1 MVSDLDDLSRQHT
14 ALVTGMGMVAW
25 GPRTCIEVTGTDR
38 AQLLHSF
45 CTQDIKRLVP
55 GEGTEA
61 FFTNGQG
68 KTIGFAWI
76 FCEPTALWLHTEP
89 GLAEPLIRHL
99 DRYVIREDVQFHDR
113 SATLGFW
120 LVAGS
125 ESTARLPTLLGS
137 DAILPTNRYQGI
149 HVAWQDHSLAIRK
162 VDYAGSPTYL
172 IETASVAFESV
183 GNALRELGAIEC
195 TWDGLEM
202 VRVEAGTPRFGLDLT
217 AENLPQEIDR
227 NAQAISFTKGCYLG
241 QETVARIDAL
251 GHVNRLLRAV
261 QFPGPAVPQV
271 GSELHKDAKV
281 VGRVTSAVWSIQLRA
296 PLALAY
302 VRREVAAIGTQ
313 LDSARIVDFP
323 IQ

>member
-1 MVSDLDDLSRQHT
+1 MVADLDDLHRQHT
-14 ALVTGMGMVAW
+14 ALVTGMGMVAF
-25 GPRTCIEVTGTDR
+25 GPRTSIEVTGNDR

-55 GEGTEA
+55 GQGTEA

-68 KTIGFAWI
+68 KTIGLTWI
-76 FCEPTALWLHTEP
+76 FCEPTSLWLNTEP

-113 SATLGFW
+113 SATRGFW

-125 ESTARLPTLLGS
+125 ESTARLSTLLGS
-137 DAILPTNRYQGI
+137 AADLPTHRYQGI
-149 HVAWQDHSLAIRK
+149 RGDWQGRSVTIRK

-172 IETASVAFESV
+172 IETASADFESV
-183 GNALRELGAIEC
+183 GNALRESGAIEC
-195 TWDGLEM
+195 TGEGLEI

-227 NAQAISFTKGCYLG
+227 NSQAISFTKGCYLG

-261 QFPGPAVPQV
+261 QFTGPSVPQV

-281 VGRVTSAVWSIQLRA
+281 VGRVTSAVWSIQLHA

-313 LDSARIVDFP
+313 LDAAQIVDFP
-323 IQ
+323 IP